1 MLDDPV
7 LVDTPAQYLFLVG
20 GFSESEV
27 LRKAVKDEFSS
38 QLQVISPQV
47 QAVAHVK
54 KCLFKISISSTALL
68 VGHIARR
75 RTLWIGYQ
83 RH

>member
-1 MLDDPV
+1 MEAKKLQHLKTVLDDPV
-7 LVDTPAQYLFLVG
+7 LLDTPAQYLFLVG

-47 QAVAHVK
+47 S
-54 KCLFKISISSTALL
+54 F
-68 VGHIARR
+68 
-75 RTLWIGYQ
+75 
-83 RH
+83 